1 MAKAVATKKQGIKII
16 NFQCLRYETCIVKKK
31 NNIIRFVLITAIL
44 VSSYAL
50 KAQPGYG
57 QAAYEVALPTV
68 TGDTIKLSS
77 LKGKI
82 VLLDFWAS
90 WCAPCRATNKK
101 LVKLYPR
108 YKDKGFEILSV
119 SIDDNL
125 KDWKKAIA
133 KDKASWLE
141 VIDKGGWYAPT
152 PMKWRIDAIPTSFLI
167 DKDGRVV
174 AMDPSPKDL
183 ETILDKMIKS

>member
-1 MAKAVATKKQGIKII
+1 MKIMSTIKKI
-16 NFQCLRYETCIVKKK
+16 
-31 NNIIRFVLITAIL
+31 VLIGIVL
-44 VSSYAL
+44 VSSYSL

-57 QAAYEVALPTV
+57 QAAYEVALPSV
-68 TGDTIKLSS
+68 TGDTITLSS
-77 LKGKI
+77 LKGKM

-90 WCAPCRATNKK
+90 WCGPCRATNKK
-101 LVKLYPR
+101 LVKLYPK

-125 KDWKKAIA
+125 KDWKKALE
-133 KDKASWLE
+133 KDKIKWLG

-152 PMKWRIDAIPTSFLI
+152 AMKYRIDAIPTSFLL
-167 DKDGRVV
+167 DKNGRVV
-174 AMDPSPKDL
+174 AMDPSPKEL